1 MDDRDES
8 MIKTNVLSAH
18 IDCMFGNWSPV
29 NNLYQRTTRSRH
41 PLVDSIAS
49 FASLNCIRMI
59 SRAQLTMVSITSR
72 SFTEVISEFRP
83 TNGFDF
89 CTKYLNNSLDINSVV
104 IGEPPPAW
112 QVWGIGLTM
121 VTIISLSAA
130 CGIILLPF
138 LSPKFYD
145 RTLTYFVALG
155 VGTLSGSAIFNLLP
169 EAFDLLIFVPNYLAK
184 AWTVLGGIY
193 LFYLVDKLLA
203 IVCTI
208 KERTSVKPDMA
219 LSEKTNGNA
228 FGSSPANT
236 DTQPETLSPRRGS
249 LESKKTHIASVAWLV
264 VFGDALHNFID
275 GLSIGAAFNESLLA
289 GISISVAVL
298 CEELPHEL
306 GDCAIL
312 INSGMSLK
320 QALIYNLASASTC
333 FAGFVIGVIVG
344 EINRNFGQFIFAL
357 AGGMFLYIS
366 LAGMLA
372 EINKKAEEEMKR
384 NLRAGVNMM
393 LLQTAGLATGL
404 IIMYLFAE
412 YGSMISF

>member
-1 MDDRDES
+1 
-8 MIKTNVLSAH
+8 
-18 IDCMFGNWSPV
+18 
-29 NNLYQRTTRSRH
+29 
-41 PLVDSIAS
+41 
-49 FASLNCIRMI
+49 
-59 SRAQLTMVSITSR
+59 MVSIASR

-112 QVWGIGLTM
+112 QVWGIDLTMVTIISLSAACGIILLPFLSPKFYDRTLTYFVALGVGTLSVWGIGLTM

-208 KERTSVKPDMA
+208 KEVC
-219 LSEKTNGNA
+219 LS
-228 FGSSPANT
+228 
-236 DTQPETLSPRRGS
+236 Q
-249 LESKKTHIASVAWLV
+249 
-264 VFGDALHNFID
+264 
-275 GLSIGAAFNESLLA
+275 
-289 GISISVAVL
+289 
-298 CEELPHEL
+298 
-306 GDCAIL
+306 
-312 INSGMSLK
+312 
-320 QALIYNLASASTC
+320 
-333 FAGFVIGVIVG
+333 
-344 EINRNFGQFIFAL
+344 
-357 AGGMFLYIS
+357 
-366 LAGMLA
+366 
-372 EINKKAEEEMKR
+372 KR
-384 NLRAGVNMM
+384 PL
-393 LLQTAGLATGL
+393 LLQ
-404 IIMYLFAE
+404 ICFSHILF
-412 YGSMISF
+412 